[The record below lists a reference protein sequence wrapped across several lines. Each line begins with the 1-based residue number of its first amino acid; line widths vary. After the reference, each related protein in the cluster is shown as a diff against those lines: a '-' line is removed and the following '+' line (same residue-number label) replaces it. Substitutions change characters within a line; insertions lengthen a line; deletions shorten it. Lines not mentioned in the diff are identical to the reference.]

1 MKSSI
6 FGVDI
11 NEEAIR
17 VASFSLSLAMCDFLD
32 PRSIWD
38 KLSFPRLL
46 DNNLIS
52 SDFFDEDKSFNNR
65 KFDVIIGNPPWQ
77 SNITRKTK
85 EYLKKANRVIGDK
98 QIAQAFSIKCS
109 ELCKQSGIICLL
121 MPSKGLLFNRS
132 DKSRT
137 FRANLFSYNNVL
149 AIINLSVYRK
159 FLFDHA
165 SAPAAAIIY
174 TPKKEEI
181 SQPIVYCTPK
191 PIYTI
196 EDIRKFSIDPTDI
209 CRIPCDM
216 IDDDRIWK
224 IAMWGAPRD
233 LELIGKMQ
241 STFAPMATFIEENRM
256 TTAEGLEYTNK
267 NKSLAAVYARG
278 KLQTIVSFSGD
289 LVLFLVIFIFSEGK
303 AGNISLL
310 FAVRPMINFF
320 NYINITII
328 STRENLDI
336 ISDFLTYNEKEEY
349 DQRNLLSSSTAHGD
363 SSDGGCRGV
372 EICNL
377 SFSYNQKNIFDDF
390 SFKFSY
396 GNIYE
401 IRGPRGIGKSTLLKI
416 IYNLLSPSNG
426 EVLIDGEANYR
437 IHKLENQIFYLPSST
452 TPFILDM
459 ESNIL
464 LGKSPP
470 AEFLDIINTLGLGAI
485 IKDSCENLSTGEQL
499 RVAMARG
506 LISKKNIFLLDEF
519 NANLDNKTSDQ
530 IVQML
535 LKKAKNGALIILVN
549 HKSSIPGAIILEL
562 GL

>member
-1 MKSSI
+1 MKAIKYLISFQKKQLFKVVFFVFCSVFIEAVSTQFFPMLILETDLKPTPISI
-6 FGVDI
+6 ILIAMSLILCGADVALSPYLMKMTELQNAHICNAFRKRVIYNFLVKRHNERALEKYKAALLVSVDHLNELLNENNPQIAYRIIYGVGSFIAVLLI
-11 NEEAIR
+11 NPKIFIAIIFTGVVVSISR
-17 VASFSLSLAMCDFLD
+17 MIVQPKLNELFIT
-32 PRSIWD
+32 RSQQKTIA
-38 KLSFPRLL
+38 LGFFNALL
-46 DNNLIS
+46 DNQLIYYNP
-52 SDFFDEDKSFNNR
+52 DIAVRSFT
-65 KFDVIIGNPPWQ
+65 F
-77 SNITRKTK
+77 
-85 EYLKKANRVIGDK
+85 YK
-98 QIAQAFSIKCS
+98 Q
-109 ELCKQSGIICLL
+109 
-121 MPSKGLLFNRS
+121 M
-132 DKSRT
+132 
-137 FRANLFSYNNVL
+137 
-149 AIINLSVYRK
+149 
-159 FLFDHA
+159 
-165 SAPAAAIIY
+165 
-174 TPKKEEI
+174 
-181 SQPIVYCTPK
+181 
-191 PIYTI
+191 
-196 EDIRKFSIDPTDI
+196 
-209 CRIPCDM
+209 
-216 IDDDRIWK
+216 
-224 IAMWGAPRD
+224 
-233 LELIGKMQ
+233 
-241 STFAPMATFIEENRM
+241 
-256 TTAEGLEYTNK
+256 EYTNK

-470 AEFLDIINTLGLGAI
+470 AEFLDIINTLGLGVI

>member
-1 MKSSI
+1 M
-6 FGVDI
+6 
-11 NEEAIR
+11 E
-17 VASFSLSLAMCDFLD
+17 
-32 PRSIWD
+32 
-38 KLSFPRLL
+38 
-46 DNNLIS
+46 
-52 SDFFDEDKSFNNR
+52 
-65 KFDVIIGNPPWQ
+65 Q
-77 SNITRKTK
+77 
-85 EYLKKANRVIGDK
+85 Y
-98 QIAQAFSIKCS
+98 
-109 ELCKQSGIICLL
+109 
-121 MPSKGLLFNRS
+121 
-132 DKSRT
+132 
-137 FRANLFSYNNVL
+137 
-149 AIINLSVYRK
+149 
-159 FLFDHA
+159 
-165 SAPAAAIIY
+165 
-174 TPKKEEI
+174 
-181 SQPIVYCTPK
+181 
-191 PIYTI
+191 
-196 EDIRKFSIDPTDI
+196 
-209 CRIPCDM
+209 
-216 IDDDRIWK
+216 
-224 IAMWGAPRD
+224 
-233 LELIGKMQ
+233 
-241 STFAPMATFIEENRM
+241 
-256 TTAEGLEYTNK
+256 
-267 NKSLAAVYARG
+267 
-278 KLQTIVSFSGD
+278 QTIVLQIIIFRLMNKLGEVAMPTQNTNYHITAIASALATCLDRSVEVGKISEMTLCLLRLGVSNYSPLMKRSISYILDCQLYDGLWSTPLTTAQNVEILSRCSLRTDCYIDGLDRWKFNGLWGQNTRDIPRLACSSEIIECLCSVCPDYIKAHSAAILKAITSIWARDISMVPFTFKAISYVFIRSQLNQFLPIGVDEIDLRLFSTT
-289 LVLFLVIFIFSEGK
+289 LRLLLQSMNNSSYISSVLGIERGTCSIHYVL
-303 AGNISLL
+303 NL
-310 FAVRPMINFF
+310 
-320 NYINITII
+320 NITII

>member
-1 MKSSI
+1 MKAIKYLISFQKKQLFKVVFFVFCSVFIEAVSTQFFPMLILETDLKPTPISI
-6 FGVDI
+6 ILFAMSLILCGADVALSPYLMKMTELQNAHICNAFRKRVIYNFLVKRHKERALEKYKAALLVSVDHLNELLNENIPQIAYRIIYGVGSFIAVLLI
-11 NEEAIR
+11 NPKIFIAIIFTGVVVSISR
-17 VASFSLSLAMCDFLD
+17 MIVQPKLNELFIT
-32 PRSIWD
+32 RSQQKTIA
-38 KLSFPRLL
+38 LGFFNALL
-46 DNNLIS
+46 DNQLIYYNP
-52 SDFFDEDKSFNNR
+52 DIAVRSFT
-65 KFDVIIGNPPWQ
+65 F
-77 SNITRKTK
+77 
-85 EYLKKANRVIGDK
+85 YK
-98 QIAQAFSIKCS
+98 Q
-109 ELCKQSGIICLL
+109 
-121 MPSKGLLFNRS
+121 M
-132 DKSRT
+132 
-137 FRANLFSYNNVL
+137 
-149 AIINLSVYRK
+149 
-159 FLFDHA
+159 
-165 SAPAAAIIY
+165 
-174 TPKKEEI
+174 
-181 SQPIVYCTPK
+181 
-191 PIYTI
+191 
-196 EDIRKFSIDPTDI
+196 
-209 CRIPCDM
+209 
-216 IDDDRIWK
+216 
-224 IAMWGAPRD
+224 
-233 LELIGKMQ
+233 
-241 STFAPMATFIEENRM
+241 
-256 TTAEGLEYTNK
+256 EYTNK

-289 LVLFLVIFIFSEGK
+289 LVLFLVIFIFTEGK

-470 AEFLDIINTLGLGAI
+470 AEFLDIINTLGLGVI

>member
-1 MKSSI
+1 MYC
-6 FGVDI
+6 
-11 NEEAIR
+11 A
-17 VASFSLSLAMCDFLD
+17 
-32 PRSIWD
+32 
-38 KLSFPRLL
+38 
-46 DNNLIS
+46 DNQLCIV
-52 SDFFDEDKSFNNR
+52 FEYY
-65 KFDVIIGNPPWQ
+65 
-77 SNITRKTK
+77 SN
-85 EYLKKANRVIGDK
+85 
-98 QIAQAFSIKCS
+98 
-109 ELCKQSGIICLL
+109 
-121 MPSKGLLFNRS
+121 
-132 DKSRT
+132 
-137 FRANLFSYNNVL
+137 
-149 AIINLSVYRK
+149 
-159 FLFDHA
+159 
-165 SAPAAAIIY
+165 
-174 TPKKEEI
+174 
-181 SQPIVYCTPK
+181 
-191 PIYTI
+191 
-196 EDIRKFSIDPTDI
+196 
-209 CRIPCDM
+209 
-216 IDDDRIWK
+216 
-224 IAMWGAPRD
+224 
-233 LELIGKMQ
+233 
-241 STFAPMATFIEENRM
+241 
-256 TTAEGLEYTNK
+256 
-267 NKSLAAVYARG
+267 
-278 KLQTIVSFSGD
+278 
-289 LVLFLVIFIFSEGK
+289 
-303 AGNISLL
+303 
-310 FAVRPMINFF
+310 
-320 NYINITII
+320 INITII